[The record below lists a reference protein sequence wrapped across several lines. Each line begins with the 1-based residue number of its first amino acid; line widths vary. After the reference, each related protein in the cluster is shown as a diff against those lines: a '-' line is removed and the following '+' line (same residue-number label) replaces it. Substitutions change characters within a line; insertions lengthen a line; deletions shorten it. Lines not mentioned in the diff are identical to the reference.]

1 MADTWY
7 VIARKDNG
15 YPLTVYADK
24 ERAEH
29 VARAN
34 GEVVVPVVAA
44 EQIER
49 LIAIVKCC
57 VDLVPPDESLEV
69 NERVA
74 DEMERLRDFVV
85 SQPCECYTEYGK
97 RKPEP
102 CERCRLTHGHETW
115 IEFEQAADAAGG
127 GDDN

>member
-1 MADTWY
+1 MADSRILIQGDRVTVETGEQRTVFCNGNAMATAA
-7 VIARKDNG
+7 VIG
-15 YPLTVYADK
+15 CL
-24 ERAEH
+24 H
-29 VARAN
+29 
-34 GEVVVPVVAA
+34 
-44 EQIER
+44 
-49 LIAIVKCC
+49 
-57 VDLVPPDESLEV
+57 DEI
-69 NERVA
+69 
-74 DEMERLRDFVV
+74 ERLRDFVV